1 MHSSAG
7 DISALLDAD
16 LGVNGWD
23 GSVDPNTTDSAKDFA
38 MKALRRSLFKK
49 FHNLESDDA
58 RNKLAWEKF
67 SEMNSRC
74 ANYAGYRSQLD
85 SELERV
91 AMNEAESFI
100 YRFCHPDEM
109 PILTL
114 KTIEQ
119 GLGFGPGANI
129 GAKTGDPYGKL
140 AISRLTYTDPALLK
154 LYEHTNSGVPTMIEQ
169 ELFRSSHYATEL
181 VRGSRISF
189 VPKDSRITRTICT
202 EPILNMYFQKGI
214 ANVLEARLRQ
224 VVGIDLRNQPERNRR
239 LCRLGSVTNEI
250 GTIDLTSASDS
261 LSMRLVAEVFPDH
274 MVRWLERTR
283 CKQTLHNGVWH
294 ELHMVSSMGNAFTF
308 PLQTLFFTAL
318 VVGAYRSL
326 GIKPRYNSRITSFG
340 LDVAHCKVHRLE
352 STRDGN
358 FAVFGDDILVQREA
372 YDLVAKLLEATGFLV
387 NHEKSFNN
395 GDFRESCGHDYYKGR
410 NVRGVYIRKL
420 LDDLDYYS
428 AYNRLKRWSVRHDVN
443 LSRTLTFLAAKPLKA
458 LIVPEDEDDESGFHV
473 PYSFARRVLPTNRGC
488 VVKYVVARRAPL
500 LVKFPFDESDVKGA
514 TRLKRRVKG
523 WSYNP
528 AGVLNL
534 LLYGGIRDDLWS
546 LRSETSKIAYSKK
559 RTPCWDT
566 PSYAASERTR
576 YWHDFYAS
584 LLQERFMV
592 PEKRQ

>member
-23 GSVDPNTTDSAKDFA
+23 GSIDPQPADSAKAVA

-58 RNKLAWEKF
+58 RNELAWQKF

-74 ANYAGYRSQLD
+74 AAYTGYRSQLN
-85 SELERV
+85 SELEKV

-119 GLGFGPGANI
+119 GFGFGPGANI

-154 LYEHTNSGVPTMIEQ
+154 LYEHTISSEPTMAEQ
-169 ELFRSSHYATEL
+169 ELFRRSHFATE
-181 VRGSRISF
+181 VVQGSRISF

-202 EPILNMYFQKGI
+202 EPILNMFFQKGI

-239 LCRLGSVTNEI
+239 LCRLGSVTGEI

-261 LSMRLVAEVFPDH
+261 LSMQLVTEFFPDH
-274 MVRWLERTR
+274 MVRWLERSR
-283 CKQTLHNGVWH
+283 CKQTLHNGIWH

-308 PLQTLFFTAL
+308 PLQTLFFAAL
-318 VVGAYRSL
+318 VVGAYRAL

-340 LDVAHCKVHRLE
+340 SDVAHCKVHRRE
-352 STRDGN
+352 STIDGN
-358 FAVFGDDILVQREA
+358 FAVFGDDILVKSEA
-372 YDLVAKLLEATGFLV
+372 YDLVTRMLHITGFLV
-387 NHEKSFNN
+387 NHEKSFNT
-395 GDFRESCGHDYYKGR
+395 GDFRESCGHDYFKGH
-410 NVRGVYIRKL
+410 NVRGVYIKKL

-428 AYNRLKRWSVRHDVN
+428 AFNRLQRWSIRHEVS
-443 LSRTLTFLAAKPLKA
+443 LTRTLSYIAAKPRKA
-458 LIVPEDEDDESGFHV
+458 LIAPCDEDDEAGFHV
-473 PYSFARRVLPTNRGC
+473 PFSFAKRILKTKSGMLN
-488 VVKYVVARRAPL
+488 YVAARREPVI
-500 LVKFPFDESDVKGA
+500 VKFPVAESDERGA
-514 TRLKRRVKG
+514 TRCKRRVKG
-523 WSYNP
+523 WLYNP
-528 AGVLNL
+528 AGVMNL
-534 LLYGGIRDDLWS
+534 LLHGGIRDGLWT
-546 LRSETSKIAYSKK
+546 LRSESSKIGYRKK

-566 PSYAASERTR
+566 PLYASSVKTR
-576 YWHDFYAS
+576 SWQDFYAS
-584 LLQERFMV
+584 LLQERFIA
-592 PEKRQ
+592 P

>member
-23 GSVDPNTTDSAKDFA
+23 GSVEPTAVDSAKDFA

-49 FHNLESDDA
+49 FHNLESDDE
-58 RNKLAWEKF
+58 RNSLAWSKF
-67 SEMNSRC
+67 MEMNERC
-74 ANYAGYRSQLD
+74 ASYVNYQSQLTT
-85 SELERV
+85 ELEKV
-91 AMNEAESFI
+91 AMNEAVSFI

-109 PILTL
+109 PLLTL

-119 GLGFGPGANI
+119 GFGFGPGANI

-154 LYEHTNSGVPTMIEQ
+154 LYEYAIAGCPTMVEQ
-169 ELFRSSHYATEL
+169 ELCRSSQYATAM
-181 VRGSRISF
+181 VQGSRISF

-202 EPILNMYFQKGI
+202 EPILNMFFQKGI
-214 ANVLEARLRQ
+214 ANVLEGRLRQ
-224 VVGIDLRNQPERNRR
+224 VVGIDLRNQPDRNRR
-239 LCRLGSVTNEI
+239 LCRLGSVTGAI

-261 LSMRLVAEVFPDH
+261 LSMQLVRQVFPDH

-283 CKQTLHNGVWH
+283 CKQTLHNGIWH

-308 PLQTLFFTAL
+308 PLQTIFFTAL
-318 VVGAYRSL
+318 VVGAYRAL
-326 GIKPRYNSRITSFG
+326 NIKVRYNGRITSFG
-340 LDVAHCKVHRLE
+340 SDVAHCKVRRLE
-352 STRDGN
+352 STADGN
-358 FAVFGDDILVQREA
+358 FAVFGDDILVLREA
-372 YDLVAKLLEATGFLV
+372 YDLVTRLLEVTGFLV

-395 GDFRESCGHDYYKGR
+395 GDFRESCGHDYFKGH

-428 AYNRLKRWSVRHDVN
+428 AFNRLQRWSVRHEVN
-443 LSRTLTFLAAKPLKA
+443 LSRTLSYIASKAQKA
-458 LIVPEDEDDESGFHV
+458 LYVPCDEDDEAGFHV
-473 PYSFARRVLPTNRGC
+473 PRWFGMRSNKLRNGMIHYVAARRTPLVL
-488 VVKYVVARRAPL
+488 
-500 LVKFPFDESDVKGA
+500 KFPTSESDVKGII
-514 TRLKRRVKG
+514 RCKRRIKG

-534 LLYGGIRDDLWS
+534 LMYGGIRDGLWT
-546 LRSETSKIAYSKK
+546 LRSESTKTAYCKR

-566 PSYAASERTR
+566 PSYAASGKTR
-576 YWHDFYAS
+576 SWHDFYAT
-584 LLQERFMV
+584 LLGAI
-592 PEKRQ
+592 K